1 MLGLILAVLLGGG
14 ALAQERVPAAEEIG
28 QIQVSLTPE
37 EGCRQLF
44 PEAHGFVRQA
54 RAFSAGQAAAV
65 REALGRPLATDSLE
79 VFLAL
84 DAQDQVLGYA
94 VVAEEIGK
102 YRPITFMV
110 GVTPQ
115 FAVREVA
122 VMVYRESRGGE
133 VRRGRFL
140 SQYRGKG
147 LHDPLQLNRDIVN
160 ISGATLSVRALNTGV
175 RRVLLSLEALYG
187 PRAPRAEEGWAE

>member
-1 MLGLILAVLLGGG
+1 MRSLLLALLLGGE
-14 ALAQERVPAAEEIG
+14 ALAQEQHSPPDEIG
-28 QIQVSLTPE
+28 QIQISLTPE
-37 EGCRQLF
+37 EGRRRLF
-44 PEAHGFVRQA
+44 PEAHTFVRQL
-54 RAFSAGQAAAV
+54 RTLDPGQAAAV
-65 REALGRPLATDSLE
+65 VGALGRPLERDSLE
-79 VFLAL
+79 VYLACGPL
-84 DAQDQVLGYA
+84 GEVLGYA

-110 GVTPQ
+110 GATPQ

-133 VRRGRFL
+133 VRRSRFL

-147 LHDPLQLNRDIVN
+147 LRDPLQLNRDIVN

-175 RRVLLSLEALYG
+175 RRVLLCLEALYG
-187 PRAPRAEEGWAE
+187 AQGQTAGPGR

>member
-1 MLGLILAVLLGGG
+1 MLPLVAALLLGGNL
-14 ALAQERVPAAEEIG
+14 LAQGQEPTPEEIG
-28 QIQVSLTPE
+28 QVQVSFTAE
-37 EGCRQLF
+37 EGRHRLF
-44 PEAHGFVRQA
+44 PEAHTFEHRVEVLGAEPAAGVA
-54 RAFSAGQAAAV
+54 RS
-65 REALGRPLATDSLE
+65 LGRPLPGDTVE
-79 VFLAL
+79 VYLAR
-84 DAQDQVLGYA
+84 DRSGGFLGYA

-115 FAVREVA
+115 LAVREVA

-147 LHDPLQLNRDIVN
+147 LRDPLQLNRDIVN
-160 ISGATLSVRALNTGV
+160 ISGATMSVRALNTGI
-175 RRVLLSLEALYG
+175 RRVLLTLEALYG
-187 PRAPRAEEGWAE
+187 AQERTTGLEP

>member
-1 MLGLILAVLLGGG
+1 MLALLLGGG
-14 ALAQERVPAAEEIG
+14 ALAQERVPTAEEIG
-28 QIQVSLTPE
+28 EIQVSLTPE
-37 EGCRQLF
+37 EGRRRLF
-44 PEAHGFVRQA
+44 PEAHTFTPQQRI
-54 RAFSAGQAAAV
+54 FNAGQAAAV
-65 REALGRPLATDSLE
+65 REALGRPLDADSLE
-79 VFLAL
+79 VYLARDSENRL
-84 DAQDQVLGYA
+84 LGYA

-110 GVTPQ
+110 GVTPG

-147 LHDPLQLNRDIVN
+147 LRDPLQLNRDIVN
-160 ISGATLSVRALNTGV
+160 ISGATLSVRALNAGV
-175 RRVLLSLEALYG
+175 RRVLHSLEALYG
-187 PRAPRAEEGWAE
+187 GQVQTPAVGAAE

>member
-1 MLGLILAVLLGGG
+1 MLALALMGLLGGMAFG
-14 ALAQERVPAAEEIG
+14 QERVPADEEIG

-37 EGCRQLF
+37 EGRRRLF
-44 PEAHGFVRQA
+44 PEAHAFVRQC
-54 RAFSAGQAAAV
+54 RAFDPGQAAAV
-65 REALGRPLATDSLE
+65 AGTLGRPLPADSLE
-79 VFLAL
+79 VFLACDL
-84 DAQDQVLGYA
+84 LGGVLGYA
-94 VVAEEIGK
+94 VVAEESGK

-115 FAVREVA
+115 FTVREVA

-147 LHDPLQLNRDIVN
+147 LRDPLQLNRDIVN

-175 RRVLLSLEALYG
+175 RRVLLSLETLYG
-187 PRAPRAEEGWAE
+187 AQAR

>member
-1 MLGLILAVLLGGG
+1 MRMLLLALLLGGE
-14 ALAQERVPAAEEIG
+14 ALAQEQHSPPDEIG

-37 EGCRQLF
+37 EGRRRLF
-44 PEAHGFVRQA
+44 PEAHTFVRQA
-54 RAFSAGQAAAV
+54 RALDPGQATAV
-65 REALGRPLATDSLE
+65 VATLGRPLERDSLE
-79 VFLAL
+79 VYLACGPL
-84 DAQDQVLGYA
+84 GEVLGYA

-110 GVTPQ
+110 GATPQ
-115 FAVREVA
+115 FAVKEVA

-133 VRRGRFL
+133 VRRSRFL

-147 LHDPLQLNRDIVN
+147 LRDPLQLNRDIIN

-175 RRVLLSLEALYG
+175 RRVLLCLEALYG
-187 PRAPRAEEGWAE
+187 VQGQTAGPER